1 MNLVAESVSLQII
14 ESLRAVLARVQRCD
28 TDLARQ
34 LRKAASSIAL
44 NVSEGERRR
53 GKDRLHHFRVAA
65 GSAKET
71 VAALRVA
78 CAWGFV
84 DDRDV
89 APALQLLDRQLGL
102 LWGLTERRQRG

>member
-1 MNLVAESVSLQII
+1 MNLVAENVSLQII
-14 ESLRAVLARVQRCD
+14 ENLRPVVGKVQRGD
-28 TDLARQ
+28 GDLARQ
-34 LRKAASSIAL
+34 LRKAAGSIAL

-78 CAWGFV
+78 CAWGYL
-84 DDRDV
+84 DDDEV
-89 APALQLLDRQLGL
+89 APALALLDRELGL